1 MLRVSLIQSTLVW
14 ENRNANLAQFT
25 SLLSDLKG
33 KTDLVV
39 LPEMFTTGFTM
50 HAAEYAEATEAQ
62 TLTWMRQQAAALDAA
77 LTGSIIVQDGDTYFN
92 RLLWVYPDGSYVT
105 YDKRHLFSYAG
116 EHQHYSHGTKR
127 ALISWKDFLICP
139 FICYDLRFPVWSRNT
154 DAYDLAIYVANWPSA
169 RIDAWRTLL
178 KARAI
183 ENQCFVIGVNI
194 TGQDGNGLEYP
205 GGSSAFDY
213 TGAELLHA
221 GSQVGVYT
229 VTLDLNPMQ
238 QFRSRFHFL
247 RDRDRFEIIE

>member
-1 MLRVSLIQSTLVW
+1 MLRVSLIQSTIVW
-14 ENRNANLAQFT
+14 ENKAANLERFT
-25 SLLSDLKG
+25 ALLSGLEG
-33 KTDLVV
+33 KTDVVV

-50 HAAEYAEATEAQ
+50 KAAECAEATEADA
-62 TLTWMRQQAAALDAA
+62 LAWMRRQAAVLDAA
-77 LTGSIIVQDGDTYFN
+77 LTGSIIVQDHGAYYN
-92 RLLWVYPDGSYVT
+92 RLIWVFPDGSYVT

-116 EHQHYSHGTKR
+116 EHQHYSRGTKR
-127 ALISWKDFLICP
+127 TLIKWKDFDICP

-154 DAYDLAIYVANWPSA
+154 DTYDLAIYVANWPSA

-205 GGSSAFDY
+205 GSSSAFDY
-213 TGAELLHA
+213 NGAELIHA

-229 VTLDLNPMQ
+229 VALDLTAMQ
-238 QFRSRFHFL
+238 QFRSRFRFL
-247 RDRDRFEIIE
+247 YDRDHFEIIE